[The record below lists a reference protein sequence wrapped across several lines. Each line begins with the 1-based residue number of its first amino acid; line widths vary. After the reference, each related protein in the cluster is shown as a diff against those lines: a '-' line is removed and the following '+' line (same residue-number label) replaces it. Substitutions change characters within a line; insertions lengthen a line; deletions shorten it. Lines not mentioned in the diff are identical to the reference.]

1 MMLTQTLDNRPFDI
15 RRRRAKRESL
25 PGTFVPRD
33 EFCRLLLS
41 SRRMVRSDERDKHIC
56 GLLDTE
62 TGARFLIEQEKLFA
76 K

>member
-1 MMLTQTLDNRPFDI
+1 MMLSQTFGE
-15 RRRRAKRESL
+15 RRRARQESL

-41 SRRMVRSDERDKHIC
+41 TRRMVRSDDRAKHIC
-56 GLLDTE
+56 GLLDVA
-62 TGARFLIEQEKLFA
+62 TGTRFLIEQDKLFA

>member
-1 MMLTQTLDNRPFDI
+1 MVLTETIDQ
-15 RRRRAKRESL
+15 RRAALGDKSDY
-25 PGTFVPRD
+25 TFVQRD

-41 SRRMVRSDERDKHIC
+41 SRRLVRSDEPRLRAR
-56 GLLDTE
+56 GLKDVD